1 MSHRFHTLSLSGSD
15 QVIHLAA
22 PVASPTATDDPFNAA
37 NAIPPDLSMA
47 KKENADEP
55 ATPIEAGVVK
65 ANKGMILRKSVE
77 YIRYLQQLVN
87 VQASRNRE
95 LEQALSA
102 YRHEGVDGDKSGL
115 GHADLGLSLHMNG
128 VGHVHGHSEGDNA
141 PAQMHTPTSN
151 DSPRPSGTSVGGA
164 GGQDDMGGLM
174 LHEEVGNDGFG
185 MGGMNFHMGFSG
197 MPQGKSFHGFEL
209 ASMPEDAEMD
219 DRPTTGMTMSGTSPS
234 VGSGE
239 GDDEGRIEE
248 EEERGRRGR
257 DGRPRNGTIQK
268 FEEVEESSND
278 SREPREAPKI
288 SMES

>member
-1 MSHRFHTLSLSGSD
+1 
-15 QVIHLAA
+15 
-22 PVASPTATDDPFNAA
+22 
-37 NAIPPDLSMA
+37 
-47 KKENADEP
+47 
-55 ATPIEAGVVK
+55 
-65 ANKGMILRKSVE
+65 MILRKSVE

-87 VQASRNRE
+87 AQASRNRE
-95 LEQALSA
+95 LEQALSV
-102 YRHEGVDGDKSGL
+102 YRHEDGDGDKSGL
-115 GHADLGLSLHMNG
+115 GHPGLGLALHMNG
-128 VGHVHGHSEGDNA
+128 VGNGHGHSDDDSA

-151 DSPRPSGTSVGGA
+151 DSPRPSGTSAGGA
-164 GGQDDMGGLM
+164 NGHDDMGGLM
-174 LHEEVGNDGFG
+174 LHEEVGGDGFG

-257 DGRPRNGTIQK
+257 DGRPRNGAIQK
-268 FEEVEESSND
+268 YEEAEESSND
-278 SREPREAPKI
+278 SRERREAPKI